1 MQLTLRGMLTSR
13 PETEADESYVQ
24 FDSLRDYEESPKIIT
39 LRYFWFWSVK
49 IASQRCLRSWKRSTA
64 ATEAL
69 NLSNIRP
76 VHAQTSTSSSR

>member
-1 MQLTLRGMLTSR
+1 MLTSR

-24 FDSLRDYEESPKIIT
+24 FDTLRDYEEKMKVIT
-39 LRYFWFWSVK
+39 LWYFCFWSVK
-49 IASQRCLRSWKRSTA
+49 IVSQRCLGPWKRSTA